1 MIIHLDIPDILRPKN
16 VEELNSAIEYFEQ
29 NDSERIKLV
38 QKLQKL
44 QNKYIRKEDVYYNYL
59 KQDNWNET
67 LTEHKDL
74 KSQYSLDL
82 G

>member
-38 QKLQKL
+38 QKLQ
-44 QNKYIRKEDVYYNYL
+44 NKYIRKEDVYYNYL
-59 KQDNWNET
+59 KQDSWNET

-74 KSQYSLDL
+74 KLQYSLDL

>member
-29 NDSERIKLV
+29 NDSERIKLF
-38 QKLQKL
+38 QKL

-59 KQDNWNET
+59 KQD
-67 LTEHKDL
+67 
-74 KSQYSLDL
+74 S
-82 G
+82 